1 MNPKITPE
9 HLTRR
14 AVIYIRQSSPD
25 QVRNNLESQRRQ
37 YALADKAR
45 ELGWKEVEVI
55 DEDLGRSGAHS
66 QNRTGFLR
74 LVAAVS
80 MKEVGA
86 VLAIKASRLSR
97 NNRDWSHLIDLCS
110 LAGSLIIDHDG
121 VYDPRLLN
129 DRLLL
134 GLKGT
139 MSEFE
144 LGLIRQRS
152 QEALKAMVQ
161 RGELLTTVP
170 VGYVRTRDNRCEKN
184 PDERIQEAVRLV
196 FRKFAELA
204 SVRQTLLWFR
214 QERILLPCL
223 KYTAEGETIEWKLP
237 VYNTVRNILGNPI
250 YGRGVRLRQDADR
263 DPGGGRAGEKI
274 QGLLGAPGGM
284 GGVHPEPP

>member
-37 YALADKAR
+37 YALVDKAR

-55 DEDLGRSGAHS
+55 DEDMGRSGAHS
-66 QNRTGFLR
+66 RNRTGFLR

-80 MKEVGA
+80 MKEIGA
-86 VLAIKASRLSR
+86 VLAIEASRLAR

-237 VYNTVRNILGNPI
+237 VYNTVRNILGNPSTP
-250 YGRGVRLRQDADR
+250 GCTPTAERG
-263 DPGGGRAGEKI
+263 P
-274 QGLLGAPGGM
+274 
-284 GGVHPEPP
+284 